1 MNRQTASASGSPQL
15 ARLTV
20 ADQVRDYLVVEI
32 SEGRLAPGSP
42 LRELEIAER
51 LGTSQTPVREALREL
66 AALGLIE
73 TRRHIGARVRDMA
86 EQDLVDSVPVR
97 AALES
102 LAGRMA
108 VNADDEAIAAVR
120 DRYDAL
126 VAAAEDGEPLPY
138 AKASTELHRAVV
150 RAAGNDALERAWNSL
165 GIEVMTIMAT
175 SGHEGSLTAA
185 ALAHAEIVE
194 AIESRDADRAER
206 VLREHQDHY
215 LPATRRPLGS
225 PAGRGAA

>member
-1 MNRQTASASGSPQL
+1 MDQQSHTRRRSKPGL
-15 ARLTV
+15 ARVTV
-20 ADQVRDYLVVEI
+20 TDQVRDYLVVAI

-42 LRELEIAER
+42 VRELEVAEL

-73 TRRHIGARVRDMA
+73 TRRHVGARVRDMA

-97 AALES
+97 ATLEG

-108 VNADDEAIAAVR
+108 MPVDEESLQAIREA
-120 DRYDAL
+120 YDHL
-126 VAAAEDGEPLPY
+126 VAAARDGDPLVY
-138 AKASTELHRAVV
+138 AKASTEFHRSVV

-175 SGHEGSLTAA
+175 TGQDERLLESAYAHEAIVQAIESGDA
-185 ALAHAEIVE
+185 ALAEQ
-194 AIESRDADRAER
+194 

-215 LPATRRPLGS
+215 LPLTKRATTEERPG
-225 PAGRGAA
+225 

>member
-1 MNRQTASASGSPQL
+1 MSNQARPASGSTRL

-42 LRELEIAER
+42 IRELEIAEL

-66 AALGLIE
+66 AALGLIDV
-73 TRRHIGARVRDMA
+73 RRHVGARVRDMA

-102 LAGRMA
+102 LAGRIA
-108 VNADDEAIAAVR
+108 VSAPQPARDAIQLAYDDLLEAGEGG
-120 DRYDAL
+120 DPL
-126 VAAAEDGEPLPY
+126 VY
-138 AKASTELHRAVV
+138 AKASTEFHRSVV

-175 SGHEGSLTAA
+175 ANHDGPLIEAA
-185 ALAHAEIVE
+185 RAHAEIVE
-194 AIESRDADRAER
+194 AIGSGDADHAER
-206 VLREHQDHY
+206 VLHDHQDHY
-215 LPATRRPLGS
+215 LPTTRRP
-225 PAGRGAA
+225 A